1 MLMRTQV
8 NNSKICPKIDELK
21 DLCPLELMLISQ
33 IISFMF
39 IFAKFEDAQHGLK
52 SQYVLVPAK
61 CKGFYLKSCDEEYL
75 MSLVLK
81 HRLTW

>member
-1 MLMRTQV
+1 MVMQTQV
-8 NNSKICPKIDELK
+8 NNLKICPKIDELK

-52 SQYVLVPAK
+52 S
-61 CKGFYLKSCDEEYL
+61 
-75 MSLVLK
+75 
-81 HRLTW
+81 